1 MSLVSV
7 KKGKQCYREYGL
19 YGREI
24 IFSEVNQILFSTFV
38 AFLCCVVLGALAL
51 YSCMY
56 NIAIL
61 QYYNTIVCTIEQF
74 VFSC

>member
-7 KKGKQCYREYGL
+7 KKGKQYYREYGL

-38 AFLCCVVLGALAL
+38 AFLCCVVLVLWLSIVA
-51 YSCMY
+51 CT
-56 NIAIL
+56 IL
-61 QYYNTIVCTIEQF
+61 QYYNTTIQ
-74 VFSC
+74 